1 MSQWRG
7 MRRGLLV
14 SVVSAS
20 VAASFVFVAPLE
32 VRARAVTSVPVVA
45 PVLVASGVVANNSCN
60 QQTQGNN
67 CRDQAPAT
75 TAAPAP
81 TPTTSPASSSGGT
94 AGSFGIG
101 GTVEGGAAPA
111 TTTTL
116 PKIAICHATGDATN
130 PYVRVLVDPTS
141 LDGHRDHADDVI
153 PAPAGGCSARS
164 VARVRAVTTTSL
176 PRTTTICHATGSPSE
191 PYVEVTV
198 NIGDLG
204 EHATHTDDIIPAPA
218 EGCSARSIRRYRATT
233 TTAPQSVRICHATGR
248 PDEPYVEISVSALGL
263 DGHGSHSD
271 DIIPA
276 PAAGCGRRAI
286 REARAATVTTL
297 PRTIDIC
304 HRTGN
309 AANPYVK
316 VTVNADDLS
325 GHADHDGDIVPA
337 PVGGCD
343 EASVSRAFVT
353 TTTQPAGSLR
363 ATQSQLNDV
372 RNGGQQKDLYQNLV
386 FDATK
391 NPRNQDGGSIEI
403 APQPNSPAVQLLAAK
418 SSDPRVKI
426 TIQSTGSDYADPLTW
441 RSEGFGSYC
450 WKLEQFSSTDFT
462 YVLPS
467 VSAAPDATYAGQP
480 YTAVIVRAA
489 SIAETDRTYKAT
501 TVFMNPA
508 PGFTVFADANKN
520 GTSDPAG
527 KTPNRLGDTPIKF
540 VILCVGESE
549 YPDIGVSAS
558 LRNNSDDS
566 GGQSAIDAR
575 ALPFV
580 AFGSGSGIRFELS
593 ATEDLEDLDVLE
605 VEMLLTSGEEYEE
618 LVLPLVWKNF
628 EPVEPYVEAPLAV
641 LPETGTARWT
651 TLHLYGAAL
660 MLIGFA
666 MFAVTLSRRPHRR

>member
-1 MSQWRG
+1 MHQLVG
-7 MRRGLLV
+7 MRKASLV
-14 SVVSAS
+14 AVAAT
-20 VAASFVFVAPLE
+20 VAASFVFGAPPE
-32 VRARAVTSVPVVA
+32 ARSQGFIKPSVVA
-45 PVLVASGVVANNSCN
+45 RTPVELGAIANNACN
-60 QQTQGNN
+60 QQGQGNN

-94 AGSFGIG
+94 AGPSGIG
-101 GTVEGGAAPA
+101 GAVGGGVVPGS

-116 PKIAICHATGDATN
+116 PKIAICHATGDVAN

-141 LDGHRDHADDVI
+141 LEGHRDHADDVI

-176 PRTTTICHATGSPSE
+176 PRTTTICHATGSLTE
-191 PYVEVTV
+191 PFVEVTV

-204 EHATHTDDIIPAPA
+204 EHATHTGDIIPAPA
-218 EGCSARSIRRYRATT
+218 DGCSARSVRRYLATT

-248 PDEPYVEISVSALGL
+248 PDQPYVEISVSALGL
-263 DGHGSHSD
+263 DGHGSHAD

-297 PRTIDIC
+297 PRTFDIC

-325 GHADHDGDIVPA
+325 GHADHEGDIVPA
-337 PVGGCD
+337 PIGGCD

-363 ATQSQLNDV
+363 ATQTQLNDA
-372 RNGGQQKDLYQNLV
+372 RNGGRQQDLYQNLV

-403 APQPNSPAVQLLAAK
+403 APQPNSPAVQLLSAK

-441 RSEGFGSYC
+441 KSEGFGSYC

-480 YTAVIVRAA
+480 YTAAIVRAA
-489 SIAETDRTYKAT
+489 SIEETDRTYKAT

-527 KTPNRLGDTPIKF
+527 QTPSRLGDTSIKF

-549 YPDIGVSAS
+549 FPDIGLSS
-558 LRNNSDDS
+558 PSRNTSDDS
-566 GGQSAIDAR
+566 NGLSAIDVR
-575 ALPFV
+575 SLPFV
-580 AFGSGSGIRFELS
+580 AFGSGPGIRFELS

-605 VEMLLTSGEEYEE
+605 VEMLLTSGSEYEE

-628 EPVEPYVEAPLAV
+628 EPVEPYVEAPLVV

-651 TLHLYGAAL
+651 VMHLYGVAL

-666 MFAVTLSRRPHRR
+666 MFVVTMSRRPHRR